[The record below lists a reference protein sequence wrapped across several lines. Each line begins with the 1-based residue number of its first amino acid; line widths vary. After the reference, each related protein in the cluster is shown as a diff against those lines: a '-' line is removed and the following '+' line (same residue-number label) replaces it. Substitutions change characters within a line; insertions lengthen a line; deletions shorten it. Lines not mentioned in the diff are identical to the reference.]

1 MRVTAISRRDCAII
15 SRSQHVRSRQAT
27 SANATRH
34 TSARSIRNRPSC
46 GSRRSNGRHNQ
57 TSGKRAARVDSA
69 DRLRGAWNTLPD
81 HRRLRAPCR
90 GRPWRASS
98 GHARCAGVRVSKALW
113 RLFFVNSA
121 AGLSCFA
128 GWRFL
133 QSVFDVD
140 RHGSSLYGLTRR
152 CVLAGSGLFYIVLAV
167 ATAHITV
174 AQRRMGEDQ
183 AAREWT
189 SWLMKQPLGHGLI
202 ALIATGFVGVAIGLA
217 VNAIRSPYIAIG
229 SIRSRRH
236 LALVLALGSFGT
248 LTRAFIFLLLGGFLG
263 VAAYDSNSE
272 EAASLAGVLRAIQSQ
287 PYGGVLL
294 GIAALG
300 FIAFGC
306 FEVIEAAT
314 RTRAAKLLRGAR
326 SKTNVSRR

>member
-1 MRVTAISRRDCAII
+1 VDQGAATDAITKFLVSGPLAWIVRIGYVARGILFLIIGGFALLAAGGLGAHPRGTRDALEFVL
-15 SRSQHVRSRQAT
+15 QK
-27 SANATRH
+27 
-34 TSARSIRNRPSC
+34 PF
-46 GSRRSNGRHNQ
+46 GGYF
-57 TSGKRAARVDSA
+57 
-69 DRLRGAWNTLPD
+69 LWTL
-81 HRRLRAPCR
+81 
-90 GRPWRASS
+90 
-98 GHARCAGVRVSKALW
+98 
-113 RLFFVNSA
+113 A

-152 CVLAGSGLFYIVLAV
+152 CVLAGSGLFYIALAV

-174 AQRRMGEDQ
+174 EQRRIGEDQ

-217 VNAIRSPYIAIG
+217 VNAFRSPYIAIG
-229 SIRSRRH
+229 SMRSRRH

-248 LTRAFIFLLLGGFLG
+248 LTRAFVFLLLGGFLG

-272 EAASLAGVLRAIQSQ
+272 EAAGLAGVLRAMQSQ

-300 FIAFGC
+300 LIAFGC

-314 RTRAAKLLRGAR
+314 RTAKLLRGTR
-326 SKTNVSRR
+326 SKINVSRR

>member
-1 MRVTAISRRDCAII
+1 MDQGAATDAITKFLVSGPLAWIMRIGYVARGILFLIIGGFALLAAGSLGAHPRGTRDALEFVF
-15 SRSQHVRSRQAT
+15 QK
-27 SANATRH
+27 
-34 TSARSIRNRPSC
+34 PF
-46 GSRRSNGRHNQ
+46 GGYF
-57 TSGKRAARVDSA
+57 
-69 DRLRGAWNTLPD
+69 LWTL
-81 HRRLRAPCR
+81 
-90 GRPWRASS
+90 
-98 GHARCAGVRVSKALW
+98 
-113 RLFFVNSA
+113 A

-128 GWRFL
+128 GWRLL

-152 CVLAGSGLFYIVLAV
+152 CVLAGSGLFYIALAV

-174 AQRRMGEDQ
+174 EQRRMGEDQ

-217 VNAIRSPYIAIG
+217 VNAFRSPYMAIG
-229 SIRSRRH
+229 SMRSRRH
-236 LALVLALGSFGT
+236 LAWVLALGSFGT
-248 LTRAFIFLLLGGFLG
+248 LTRAFVFLLLGGFLG
-263 VAAYDSNSE
+263 VAAYNSNSE
-272 EAASLAGVLRAIQSQ
+272 EAASLAGVLRAMQSQ

-300 FIAFGC
+300 LIAFGC

-314 RTRAAKLLRGAR
+314 RMAKLLRGTR
-326 SKTNVSRR
+326 SKINVSRR

>member
-1 MRVTAISRRDCAII
+1 MDQGAATDAITKFLVSGPLAWIMRIGYVARGILFLIIGGFALLAAGSLGAHPRGTRDALEFVF
-15 SRSQHVRSRQAT
+15 QK
-27 SANATRH
+27 
-34 TSARSIRNRPSC
+34 PF
-46 GSRRSNGRHNQ
+46 GGYF
-57 TSGKRAARVDSA
+57 
-69 DRLRGAWNTLPD
+69 LWTL
-81 HRRLRAPCR
+81 
-90 GRPWRASS
+90 
-98 GHARCAGVRVSKALW
+98 
-113 RLFFVNSA
+113 A

-128 GWRFL
+128 GWRLL

-152 CVLAGSGLFYIVLAV
+152 CVLAGSGLFYIALAV

-174 AQRRMGEDQ
+174 EQRRMGEDQ

-217 VNAIRSPYIAIG
+217 VNAFRSPYMAIG
-229 SIRSRRH
+229 PMRSRRH
-236 LALVLALGSFGT
+236 LAWVLALGSFGT
-248 LTRAFIFLLLGGFLG
+248 LTRAFVFLLLGGFLG
-263 VAAYDSNSE
+263 VAAYDLNSE
-272 EAASLAGVLRAIQSQ
+272 EAASLAGVLRAMQSQ

-300 FIAFGC
+300 LIAFGC

-314 RTRAAKLLRGAR
+314 RMAKLLRGTR
-326 SKTNVSRR
+326 SKINVSRR

>member
-1 MRVTAISRRDCAII
+1 VDQGAATGAITKLLASGPLAWIVRIGYVARGILFLIIGGFALLAAGGLGAHPRGTRDALEFVF
-15 SRSQHVRSRQAT
+15 QK
-27 SANATRH
+27 
-34 TSARSIRNRPSC
+34 PF
-46 GSRRSNGRHNQ
+46 GGYF
-57 TSGKRAARVDSA
+57 
-69 DRLRGAWNTLPD
+69 LWTL
-81 HRRLRAPCR
+81 
-90 GRPWRASS
+90 
-98 GHARCAGVRVSKALW
+98 
-113 RLFFVNSA
+113 A

-140 RHGSSLYGLTRR
+140 RHGSNLYGLTRR
-152 CVLAGSGLFYIVLAV
+152 CVLAGSGLFYIALAV

-174 AQRRMGEDQ
+174 EQRRMGEDQ

-217 VNAIRSPYIAIG
+217 VNAFRSPYIAIG
-229 SIRSRRH
+229 SMRGRQH
-236 LALVLALGSFGT
+236 LALALALALGSFGT
-248 LTRAFIFLLLGGFLG
+248 LTRAFVFLLLGGFLG

-272 EAASLAGVLRAIQSQ
+272 EAASLAGVLRAMQSQ

-300 FIAFGC
+300 LIAFGC
-306 FEVIEAAT
+306 FEVIESAT
-314 RTRAAKLLRGAR
+314 RTAKVLRGAR
-326 SKTNVSRR
+326 SKINVSRR

>member
-1 MRVTAISRRDCAII
+1 VDQGAATDAITKFLVSGPLAWIVRIGYVARGILFLIIGGFALLAAGSLGAHPRGTRDALEFVF
-15 SRSQHVRSRQAT
+15 QK
-27 SANATRH
+27 
-34 TSARSIRNRPSC
+34 PF
-46 GSRRSNGRHNQ
+46 GGYF
-57 TSGKRAARVDSA
+57 
-69 DRLRGAWNTLPD
+69 LWTL
-81 HRRLRAPCR
+81 
-90 GRPWRASS
+90 
-98 GHARCAGVRVSKALW
+98 
-113 RLFFVNSA
+113 A

-152 CVLAGSGLFYIVLAV
+152 CVLAGSGLFYIALAV
-167 ATAHITV
+167 ATAHMTV
-174 AQRRMGEDQ
+174 EQRRMGEDQ

-217 VNAIRSPYIAIG
+217 VNAFRSPYIAIG
-229 SIRSRRH
+229 SMRSRRH

-248 LTRAFIFLLLGGFLG
+248 LTRAFVFLLLGGFLG

-272 EAASLAGVLRAIQSQ
+272 EAAGLAGVLRAMQSQ

-300 FIAFGC
+300 LIAFGC

-314 RTRAAKLLRGAR
+314 RTAKLLRGTR
-326 SKTNVSRR
+326 SKINVSRR

>member
-1 MRVTAISRRDCAII
+1 VDQGAATGAITKLLASGPLAWIVRIGYVARGILFLIIGGFALLAAGGLGAHPRGTRDALEFVF
-15 SRSQHVRSRQAT
+15 QK
-27 SANATRH
+27 
-34 TSARSIRNRPSC
+34 PF
-46 GSRRSNGRHNQ
+46 GGYF
-57 TSGKRAARVDSA
+57 
-69 DRLRGAWNTLPD
+69 LWTL
-81 HRRLRAPCR
+81 
-90 GRPWRASS
+90 
-98 GHARCAGVRVSKALW
+98 
-113 RLFFVNSA
+113 A

-152 CVLAGSGLFYIVLAV
+152 CVLAGSGLFYIALAV
-167 ATAHITV
+167 AAAHITV
-174 AQRRMGEDQ
+174 EQRRMDEDQ

-217 VNAIRSPYIAIG
+217 VNAFRSPYIAIG
-229 SIRSRRH
+229 SMRSRRL
-236 LALVLALGSFGT
+236 LALALALALGSFGT
-248 LTRAFIFLLLGGFLG
+248 LTRAFVFLLLGGFLG

-272 EAASLAGVLRAIQSQ
+272 EAASVAGVLRAMQSQ

-300 FIAFGC
+300 LIAFGC

-314 RTRAAKLLRGAR
+314 RTAKLLRGAR
-326 SKTNVSRR
+326 SKINVSRR

>member
-1 MRVTAISRRDCAII
+1 MDQGAATDAITKFLVSGPLAWIVRIGYVARGILFLIIGGFALLAAGGLGAHPRGTRDALEFVF
-15 SRSQHVRSRQAT
+15 QK
-27 SANATRH
+27 
-34 TSARSIRNRPSC
+34 PF
-46 GSRRSNGRHNQ
+46 GGYF
-57 TSGKRAARVDSA
+57 
-69 DRLRGAWNTLPD
+69 LWTL
-81 HRRLRAPCR
+81 
-90 GRPWRASS
+90 
-98 GHARCAGVRVSKALW
+98 
-113 RLFFVNSA
+113 A

-140 RHGSSLYGLTRR
+140 RFGSSLYGLIRR
-152 CVLAGSGLFYIVLAV
+152 SVLAGSGLFYIALAV

-174 AQRRMGEDQ
+174 EQRRIGEDQ

-217 VNAIRSPYIAIG
+217 VNAFRSPYIAIG
-229 SIRSRRH
+229 SMRSRRH

-248 LTRAFIFLLLGGFLG
+248 LTRAFVFLLLGGFLG

-272 EAASLAGVLRAIQSQ
+272 EAAGLAGVLRAMQSQ

-300 FIAFGC
+300 LIAFGC

-314 RTRAAKLLRGAR
+314 RTAKLLRGTR
-326 SKTNVSRR
+326 SKINVSRR